1 MTGSIRLFLPVP
13 LAVGGTVPLTAP
25 QRHYLGTVM
34 RRRPGDVVHPFNPT
48 DGEFAARLLP
58 GGAGLEVECR
68 LLAPRPE
75 LPLWLLFAPLK
86 RDATD
91 LVIRQA
97 TELGATDLVPVLT
110 ARSNVRT
117 LTRPRAEAITIE
129 AADQCERL
137 GPPAIH
143 PAQPLAALLAGWSG
157 PPLFAALERAA
168 APPPQGFSGP
178 AALLVGPEGGF
189 APEELDVLRAHPLVT
204 PIGLGRTILRAETAV
219 VAGLALLQAARR
231 D

>member
-1 MTGSIRLFLPVP
+1 MPGSIRLFHPAP
-13 LAVGGTVPLTAP
+13 LAVGGTVTLSAP

-34 RRRPGDVVHPFNPT
+34 RRRAGDAVHPFNRS
-48 DGEFAARLLP
+48 DGEFLARILP
-58 GGAGLEVECR
+58 GGATLAVEAGVR
-68 LLAPRPE
+68 GPE
-75 LPLWLLFAPLK
+75 AESPLWLLFAPLK

-97 TELGATDLVPVLT
+97 TELGATDLQAVLT
-110 ARSNVRT
+110 LRGN
-117 LTRPRAEAITIE
+117 TRVLAQQRAEAIAIE
-129 AADQCERL
+129 AAEQSERL

-143 PAQPLAALLAGWSG
+143 PVRGLAELLAEWSG
-157 PPLFAALERAA
+157 PPLFAALERAGA
-168 APPPQGFSGP
+168 RPPCGVSGP

-189 APEELDVLRAHPLVT
+189 APTELDLLRSHPLVT

-219 VAGLALLQAARR
+219 VAGLALLQAARW

>member
-1 MTGSIRLFLPVP
+1 MPGSIRLFLPVP
-13 LAVGGTVPLTAP
+13 LAVGATVPLAAP

-34 RRRPGDVVHPFNPT
+34 RRRPGDAVHAFNPT
-48 DGEFAARLLP
+48 DGEFAARLLA
-58 GGAGLEVECR
+58 GGAALGIESR
-68 LLAPRPE
+68 RRAPAPE

-91 LVIRQA
+91 LAIRQA
-97 TELGATDLVPVLT
+97 CELGATDLVPVLT
-110 ARSNVRT
+110 ARGNTRT
-117 LTRPRAEAITIE
+117 LTAPRAAAIAI
-129 AADQCERL
+129 AAAEQCERL

-143 PAQPLAALLAGWSG
+143 PAQPLTALLARWSG
-157 PPLFAALERAA
+157 PPLFAALERAG
-168 APPPQGFSGP
+168 APPPHFAGP

-189 APEELDVLRAHPLVT
+189 APEELDVLRAHPFVT

>member
-13 LAVGGTVPLTAP
+13 LAVGGTVPLMAP

-48 DGEFAARLLP
+48 DGEFAARLLA
-58 GGAGLEVECR
+58 GGAGLEVDRR

-91 LVIRQA
+91 LV
-97 TELGATDLVPVLT
+97 PVLT
-110 ARSNVRT
+110 ARSNVRA
-117 LTRPRAEAITIE
+117 LTRPRAEAIGIE
-129 AADQCERL
+129 AAEQCERL
-137 GPPAIH
+137 GPPTIH

-168 APPPQGFSGP
+168 ASPPQGFSGP

-231 D
+231 G